1 MLEIEGTAAKGTDA
15 VQLVLLGAQRR
26 GAAVYW
32 DIQSPGGS
40 GSAVTDE
47 EYVQD
52 CEEKGTGLGGREPA
66 APVSIISSL
75 IPGNFPRP
83 SLDLPALRDPD
94 HSHPSPRP
102 FSYVLPIYIARWCA
116 VIPRRR
122 MQRHVLVIPP
132 HITHNES

>member
-102 FSYVLPIYIARWCA
+102 CPPNLARRYA
-116 VIPRRR
+116 VDPRRR
-122 MQRHVLVIPP
+122 VQRRALVVLLDF
-132 HITHNES
+132 THHES

>member
-32 DIQSPGGS
+32 VIQSPGGS

-102 FSYVLPIYIARWCA
+102 LSYVLPICA
-116 VIPRRR
+116 AYPSRRVQ
-122 MQRHVLVIPP
+122 QRVLVMLP
-132 HITHNES
+132 HTTHHES